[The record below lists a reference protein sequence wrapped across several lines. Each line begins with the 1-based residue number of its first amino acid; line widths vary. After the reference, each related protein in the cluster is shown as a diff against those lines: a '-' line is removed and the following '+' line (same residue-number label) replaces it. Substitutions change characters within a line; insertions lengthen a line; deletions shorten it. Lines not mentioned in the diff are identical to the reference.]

1 MLGSSGWR
9 NPREL
14 ECEAK
19 DELRCSRE
27 LKVAGA
33 GKQGSEV
40 KPTRE
45 SEWCHRGDA
54 GTCEKKRSVIGR

>member
-1 MLGSSGWR
+1 MLGSSGWG
-9 NPREL
+9 NLREL

-33 GKQGSEV
+33 GKQESEV
-40 KPTRE
+40 KPIRE
-45 SEWCHRGDA
+45 SERCHRGNA
-54 GTCEKKRSVIGR
+54 GT